1 MRKAQYVRGK
11 MVNGTRVWFVRPT
24 PALNKVFPD
33 LKIIP
38 SLTEPPLT
46 LREANDIG
54 DTWSKDLARYAE
66 GGINTTHV
74 TPHSVQALVNY

>member
-1 MRKAQYVRGK
+1 MRKAQYVRSK

-38 SLTEPPLT
+38 SLIDKAKSIPRKTAIPFPPLNLSQT
-46 LREANDIG
+46 GNICPRKHKRAD
-54 DTWSKDLARYAE
+54 R
-66 GGINTTHV
+66 
-74 TPHSVQALVNY
+74 